1 MAISTTRARIAHRPI
16 SCNTRGSVNEA
27 PIDRPALSPLRQ
39 LGFSVALALVVGN
52 MIGSG
57 IFLLP
62 ANLAPYGINSI
73 IAWIVTIA
81 GSICLAGVFA
91 MLARALPQAAGP
103 YDYVRTALGDPP
115 AFFVM
120 WSYWIATWVTNAAIS
135 IAAVSYLSSL
145 APAAFAH
152 TGVAALTAIGFVIL
166 FTAIVLNGARAAG
179 SVQVITS
186 MLKVLPLIAAVV
198 IALVVLGGGGHVAQ
212 AAPAPVN
219 LNGIAGAAAL
229 TLWAMLGFE
238 CAAIPAQRV
247 RDPERNIPR
256 ATLIGTLLVG
266 LIYFTAFL
274 AIYLLLPGDVAAKS
288 SAPFADL
295 ATRYWGTTAGTL
307 VVVFA
312 VISCLGALN
321 GWVLIVGDIPLALAE
336 RGVFPLM
343 FGKLSPRGMPVAA
356 LILGAILSCALIA
369 ANFTRGLTELYGFM
383 ALLAT
388 VATLVLYLAAAGAA
402 FRLIAQGRLAGGLPT
417 IVTVLGTIYALWALY
432 GSGYEANKWGAVL
445 LATGI
450 PVYLFMRWRGG
461 SSQTVV
467 ANPAAPP
474 ESAA

>member
-1 MAISTTRARIAHRPI
+1 MFPLGAGNGARIAQRII
-16 SCNTRGSVNEA
+16 SCNTRGSVNETVSQTG
-27 PIDRPALSPLRQ
+27 SPPRQ
-39 LGFSVALALVVGN
+39 LGFSIALALVVGN

-62 ANLAPYGINSI
+62 ANLAPYGVNSV
-73 IAWIVTIA
+73 IAWVVTIA
-81 GSICLAGVFA
+81 GSLCLAGVFA
-91 MLARALPQAAGP
+91 ILAKALPQAAGP
-103 YDYVRTALGDPP
+103 YDYVRTALGEPP

-152 TGVAALTAIGFVIL
+152 TGVAALAAIGFVIL
-166 FTAIVLNGARAAG
+166 FTVVVLGGARSAG

-198 IALVVLGGGGHVAQ
+198 IALLVFGGGGKAAA
-212 AAPAPVN
+212 AAPTPVS

-238 CAAIPAQRV
+238 CAAVPAQRV

-256 ATLIGTLLVG
+256 ATILGTLLVG
-266 LIYFTAFL
+266 LIYFTAFV
-274 AIYLLLPGDVAAKS
+274 AIYLLLPADVTAKS

-295 ATRYWGTTAGTL
+295 ATRYWGSVAGTL
-307 VVVFA
+307 VVLFA
-312 VISCLGALN
+312 AISCLGALN

-336 RGVFPLM
+336 RGVFPRWFARLN
-343 FGKLSPRGMPVAA
+343 KKGMPVAA
-356 LILGAILSCALIA
+356 LVLGAFLSCALIA
-369 ANFTRGLTELYGFM
+369 ANYTRGLTELYGFM

-388 VATLVLYLAAAGAA
+388 VATLVLYLVAALAA
-402 FRLIAQGRLAGGLPT
+402 LRLTQ
-417 IVTVLGTIYALWALY
+417 LGTLKRGIMTGVTILGVIYGFWTLY
-432 GSGYEANKWGAVL
+432 GSGFEATAWGAVL

-450 PVYLFMRWRGG
+450 PVYLIMRSRGG
-461 SSQTVV
+461 SSRPAEASPV
-467 ANPAAPP
+467 ALP
-474 ESAA
+474 E

>member
-1 MAISTTRARIAHRPI
+1 MKQ
-16 SCNTRGSVNEA
+16 
-27 PIDRPALSPLRQ
+27 ALEDPTGSPLRQ
-39 LGFSVALALVVGN
+39 LGFAVALALVVGN

-73 IAWIVTIA
+73 IAWIITIG

-91 MLARALPQAAGP
+91 MLAKAMPHAAGP
-103 YDYVRTALGDPP
+103 YDYVRTALGEPP

-120 WSYWIATWVTNAAIS
+120 WSYWIATWVTNAAIA

-152 TGVAALTAIGFVIL
+152 AGVAALTSIGFVVL
-166 FTAIVLNGARAAG
+166 FTAVVLTGARSAG

-198 IALVVLGGGGHVAQ
+198 IALMVFGGGGQPAQ
-212 AAPAPVN
+212 HASTPVN
-219 LNGIAGAAAL
+219 PGGIAGAAAL

-256 ATLIGTLLVG
+256 ATILGTLLVG
-266 LIYFTAFL
+266 LIYFTAFA
-274 AIYLLLPGDVAAKS
+274 AIFLLLPGDVTAKS

-295 ATRYWGTTAGTL
+295 ATHYWGATAGTL

-336 RGVFPLM
+336 RGVFPRM
-343 FGKLSPRGMPVAA
+343 FGTLNQRGMPAAA
-356 LILGAILSCALIA
+356 LVLGAILSCGLIA

-388 VATLVLYLAAAGAA
+388 AATLVLYLVVALAAL
-402 FRLIAQGRLAGGLPT
+402 RLTQVGRIRRGLMTGVT
-417 IVTVLGTIYALWALY
+417 IVGAIYGLWTLY
-432 GSGYEANKWGAVL
+432 GAGLEATVWGAVL

-450 PVYLFMRWRGG
+450 PIYLIMRLRGG
-461 SSQTVV
+461 SSRMEA
-467 ANPAAPP
+467 ANSDVLP
-474 ESAA
+474 ESSS

>member
-1 MAISTTRARIAHRPI
+1 MTETDARPI
-16 SCNTRGSVNEA
+16 S
-27 PIDRPALSPLRQ
+27 SPLRQ

-73 IAWIVTIA
+73 IAWVITIA

-91 MLARALPQAAGP
+91 MLAKALPQAAGP
-103 YDYVRTALGDPP
+103 YDYVLTALGEPP

-145 APAAFAH
+145 APAAFASP
-152 TGVAALTAIGFVIL
+152 GLAALTAIGFVIL
-166 FTAIVLNGARAAG
+166 FTAVVLSGARSAG
-179 SVQVITS
+179 HVQVITS
-186 MLKVLPLIAAVV
+186 MLKVLPLIAAVI
-198 IALVVLGGGGHVAQ
+198 IAVMVLGGGGQPAQPTHV
-212 AAPAPVN
+212 PVN

-256 ATLIGTLLVG
+256 ATILGTLLVG
-266 LIYFTAFL
+266 LIYFTAFV
-274 AIYLLLPGDVAAKS
+274 AIFLLMPGDVLAKS

-295 ATRYWGTTAGTL
+295 ATRYWGVGAGTL

-321 GWVLIVGDIPLALAE
+321 GWILIVGDIPFALAE
-336 RGVFPLM
+336 RGVFPRL
-343 FGKLSPRGMPVAA
+343 FGTLNKRGMPVAA
-356 LILGAILSCALIA
+356 LILGAVLSCGLIA

-388 VATLVLYLAAAGAA
+388 AATLVLYLVAAVAA
-402 FRLIAQGRLAGGLPT
+402 LRLTQ
-417 IVTVLGTIYALWALY
+417 LGTIKRGLMTGVTIVGGIYGLWALY
-432 GSGYEANKWGAVL
+432 GAGLEANVWGAVL
-445 LATGI
+445 LATGL
-450 PVYLFMRWRGG
+450 PVYLLMRSKAG
-461 SSQTVV
+461 SSRAAE

-474 ESAA
+474 KSSA

>member
-1 MAISTTRARIAHRPI
+1 MSNAA
-16 SCNTRGSVNEA
+16 E
-27 PIDRPALSPLRQ
+27 RPAGSPLRQ

-91 MLARALPQAAGP
+91 MLAKALPHAAGP
-103 YDYVRTALGDPP
+103 YDYVSTALGEPP

-120 WSYWIATWVTNAAIS
+120 WSYWIATWVTNAAIA

-152 TGVAALTAIGFVIL
+152 TGVAALAAIGFVVL
-166 FTAIVLNGARAAG
+166 FTIVVLSGARSAG
-179 SVQVITS
+179 HVQVITS

-198 IALVVLGGGGHVAQ
+198 IALLVFSGGGH
-212 AAPAPVN
+212 AAPAASVPVN

-238 CAAIPAQRV
+238 CATVPAQRV

-256 ATLIGTLLVG
+256 ATLWGTLLVG
-266 LIYFTAFL
+266 LIYFTAFA
-274 AIYLLLPGDVAAKS
+274 AIYLLLPADVTAKS

-295 ATRYWGTTAGTL
+295 ATRYWGTAAGTL
-307 VVVFA
+307 VVAFA

-336 RGVFPLM
+336 RGVFPRSFARLNR
-343 FGKLSPRGMPVAA
+343 RGMPVAA
-356 LILGAILSCALIA
+356 LILGAVLSCGLIA

-388 VATLVLYLAAAGAA
+388 VATLVLYVVAAVAA
-402 FRLIAQGRLAGGLPT
+402 LRLTQ
-417 IVTVLGTIYALWALY
+417 LGTIKRGIMTVITIVGGIY
-432 GSGYEANKWGAVL
+432 GVWTIYGAGYEAIKWGAAL

-450 PVYLFMRWRGG
+450 PVYLIMRWRAG
-461 SSQTVV
+461 SSPT
-467 ANPAAPP
+467 A
-474 ESAA
+474 ESAPV

>member
-1 MAISTTRARIAHRPI
+1 M
-16 SCNTRGSVNEA
+16 NEA
-27 PIDRPALSPLRQ
+27 SGPLISSPPRQ

-91 MLARALPQAAGP
+91 MLARALPHAAGP
-103 YDYVRTALGDPP
+103 YDYVRTALGEPP

-152 TGVAALTAIGFVIL
+152 TGVAALTAIGFVVL
-166 FTAIVLNGARAAG
+166 FTAVVLNGARAAG
-179 SVQVITS
+179 NVQVITS

-198 IALVVLGGGGHVAQ
+198 IALMVFGGGGQPAQ
-212 AAPAPVN
+212 HSPAPVN

-256 ATLIGTLLVG
+256 ATILGTLLVG
-266 LIYFTAFL
+266 LIYFTAFV
-274 AIYLLLPGDVAAKS
+274 AIFLLLPGDMTAKS

-295 ATRYWGTTAGTL
+295 ATRYWGAAAGTL

-336 RGVFPLM
+336 RGVFPRL
-343 FGKLSPRGMPVAA
+343 FGTLNRRDMPVAA
-356 LILGAILSCALIA
+356 LILGAILSCGLIA

-388 VATLVLYLAAAGAA
+388 VATLVLYLVAAVAA
-402 FRLIAQGRLAGGLPT
+402 LRLTQ
-417 IVTVLGTIYALWALY
+417 LGTIRRGLMTGVTILGVIYGLWTLY
-432 GSGYEANKWGAVL
+432 GAGLEATVWGAVL

-450 PVYLFMRWRGG
+450 PVYLLMRLRGD
-461 SSQTVV
+461 SSQTAAV
-467 ANPAAPP
+467 NPTAPP
-474 ESAA
+474 GSSA